1 LHFFVFNFSTFQVIR
16 LKNFSLRTDALLTE
30 LEKTDKIR
38 QKSWSS
44 FSQLLPDFIQVC
56 RLRVIFWHNLLTTF
70 IYILIFFVLFFLENW
85 LAECICG
92 FLKDCFV
99 YNFNLFSVVYLNKGG
114 SFIFLK
120 SFVSFLHHQS

>member
-1 LHFFVFNFSTFQVIR
+1 

-56 RLRVIFWHNLLTTF
+56 RFRVIFWHNLLITF
-70 IYILIFFVLFFLENW
+70 IIYLNFFFLFCLENW

-92 FLKDCFV
+92 FKE
-99 YNFNLFSVVYLNKGG
+99 LFCLQ
-114 SFIFLK
+114 L
-120 SFVSFLHHQS
+120 